1 METQLAQ
8 LLDAVV
14 KQNKGKSPSTDVHI
28 NVLEVVEEEVEKVVG
43 PEIVPEQGSERRTR
57 KAPRVPPCVRHADF
71 NDHMKYFERCDMVV
85 ERGIAV
91 HELEDTPVPQ
101 GLVIG
106 SPGTTSCENGTPQVS
121 ELELGRRS
129 LFMEQEASE
138 EIPWKTLLT
147 GLQNLRIDVIE
158 NRKQIADSRAEASG
172 YFTYI
177 WGNLTN
183 MREALNL
190 LAYPRKKKRHAT
202 SLPPSR
208 GLVIDPDAIELQAVM
223 ELSRKEHEER
233 MRAELDPRGKRTST

>member
-1 METQLAQ
+1 
-8 LLDAVV
+8 
-14 KQNKGKSPSTDVHI
+14 
-28 NVLEVVEEEVEKVVG
+28 
-43 PEIVPEQGSERRTR
+43 
-57 KAPRVPPCVRHADF
+57 
-71 NDHMKYFERCDMVV
+71 MKYFERCDMVV

-91 HELEDTPVPQ
+91 HELEDTP
-101 GLVIG
+101 I
-106 SPGTTSCENGTPQVS
+106 PQVIEKRGWETFTS
-121 ELELGRRS
+121 SPPMYCRRMVEEFYSGMVLEYFQQHGSVTVRGVEVRITIVDINKYYRTKL
-129 LFMEQEASE
+129 LDDQQEASE